1 MSSARTVSVRG
12 ETISDAT
19 LLARIAEGDI
29 SALGSIYDRYAA
41 MLVRYASR
49 FDRSDAEDVVQTVF
63 MRVLRIA
70 QSYRPEAPSA
80 RPWLFAITARV
91 LQERSRAVRRFGR
104 AMFHLAND
112 PKKVA
117 VSGSDARHDLDRGL
131 ARLAR
136 TKSIVLL
143 LNEVEGFSCEE
154 IAAMLEIPIGTVW
167 TRLHHARRELRRYY
181 HEEDDHDAR

>member
-1 MSSARTVSVRG
+1 MTSARTVPIRG
-12 ETISDAT
+12 EPISDAT

-29 SALGSIYDRYAA
+29 ASLGFLYDRYAA
-41 MLVRYASR
+41 ALVRYASR

-70 QSYRPEAPSA
+70 QSYRPEAQSA

-112 PKKVA
+112 PKKA
-117 VSGSDARHDLDRGL
+117 AGSGADARHDLERGL
-131 ARLAR
+131 ARLPR

-143 LNEVEGFSCEE
+143 LNEVEGFSCDE

-181 HEEDDHDAR
+181 HEEDDHDSR